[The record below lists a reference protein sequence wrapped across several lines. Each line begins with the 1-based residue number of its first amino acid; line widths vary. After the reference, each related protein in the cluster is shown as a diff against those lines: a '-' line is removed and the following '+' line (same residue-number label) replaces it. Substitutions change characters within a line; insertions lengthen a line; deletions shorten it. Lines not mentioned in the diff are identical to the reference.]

1 MKIMNLNNAIKISKY
16 QVIILVIQLI
26 QITNFTTIIF
36 KTVPDINKLLNNS
49 EVLI

>member
-1 MKIMNLNNAIKISKY
+1 MKIMSLNNAIKISKY

-36 KTVPDINKLLNNS
+36 KTVLDINKL
-49 EVLI
+49 